1 MHFFVVFRVPRRK
14 VPVNSMQQGSS
25 GGATCLMVTRG
36 SEDPGVNK
44 WQPFW
49 GGSNWMQMYGNFER
63 VLPYNSALFGFL
75 ECLHNMFLIGC
86 KCLTAFLNSS

>member
-1 MHFFVVFRVPRRK
+1 MTARFFVVFRVPRRK

-25 GGATCLMVTRG
+25 GVAGVVKIQGSINATHFGGDRTGCKCMVILK
-36 SEDPGVNK
+36 E
-44 WQPFW
+44 F
-49 GGSNWMQMYGNFER
+49 
-63 VLPYNSALFGFL
+63 LPYNSALFGFL